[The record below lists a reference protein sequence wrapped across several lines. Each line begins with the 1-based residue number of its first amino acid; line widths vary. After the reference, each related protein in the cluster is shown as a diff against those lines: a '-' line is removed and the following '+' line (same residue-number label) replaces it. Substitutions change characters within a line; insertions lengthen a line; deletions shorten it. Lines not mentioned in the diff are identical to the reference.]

1 MFEKQREENEVR
13 ESHKERRSGERSD
26 WPAEKEIE
34 VHWGLPEDEPRSGDL
49 DSEG

>member
-1 MFEKQREENEVR
+1 MR
-13 ESHKERRSGERSD
+13 ESHKERRSGERSG

-34 VHWGLPEDEPRSGDL
+34 VRWGLPEDEPGIGDL

>member
-1 MFEKQREENEVR
+1 MR

-34 VHWGLPEDEPRSGDL
+34 VHWGLPEDEPRSADL